1 MIITGQTENGK
12 PLDTIR
18 GHRVP
23 KNYMYI
29 DFYRSFNMEN
39 ERTLLEG
46 LLFYT
51 SILLKYKKLI
61 IIITSLA
68 TAAVIAF
75 SIISL
80 KLPPEKSPLPNI
92 YRAYA
97 VVLFQE
103 GGSGAAGMSS
113 MLSAFGV
120 DSTGGST
127 DSSQLAMQVLQSRPF
142 VDNVVEKFN
151 IIEKLEI
158 EEKLKTNSRKA
169 ILNNSAYSYNRD
181 SGALTISFSD
191 IDPSFAAKLVNY
203 ELSLLEEWFLKEGVT
218 IQSKQISMMEEKLNE
233 LSSEI
238 SGIEGR
244 IEAFQ
249 KEHGVLDIM
258 EIATA
263 RSVMLNELR
272 TGLNQ
277 VELEISD
284 YSEYS
289 TIEDPALTILKNQR
303 NNIIIQ
309 IRRIE
314 RGYTGSDGRRMPSQ
328 EELPQLS
335 LNFAH
340 MQAELALQTQLYLTL
355 SERYEVTKLAAAEEG
370 VFSILE
376 YAEVPE
382 EKESPS
388 RGQLCMMVTFGSF
401 AGSIVLAFLLNMISG
416 IIRDPEKTKI
426 LRGKKE

>member
-1 MIITGQTENGK
+1 M
-12 PLDTIR
+12 D
-18 GHRVP
+18 
-23 KNYMYI
+23 
-29 DFYRSFNMEN
+29 N

-61 IIITSLA
+61 IITTAIT
-68 TAAVIAF
+68 AVSIIVF

-80 KLPPEKSPLPNI
+80 KLPPEESPLPNI

-97 VVLFQE
+97 VIIFQE
-103 GGSGAAGMSS
+103 GSGGAAGMSS

-120 DSTGGST
+120 ESSGGTT
-127 DSSQLAMQVLQSRPF
+127 DSSQLALQVLRSRPF
-142 VDNVVEKFN
+142 LDQVVKEFN
-151 IIEKLEI
+151 IIEN
-158 EEKLKTNSRKA
+158 LKFQKA
-169 ILNNSAYSYNRD
+169 IKTKSRNFIINNSEYIYD
-181 SGALTISFSD
+181 LISGTILISFSN
-191 IDPSFAAKLVNY
+191 IDPAFAADIVNY
-203 ELSLLEEWFLKEGVT
+203 EVRLLEEWFLNEGVN
-218 IQSKQISMMEEKLNE
+218 IQSKQLSMMEEKLKE
-233 LSSEI
+233 LSLEI
-238 SGIEGR
+238 SSIENS
-244 IEAFQ
+244 IKTFQ
-249 KEHGVLDIM
+249 RKHGVLDII

-263 RSVMLNELR
+263 RSAILNELR

-309 IRRIE
+309 IKRIE

-335 LNFAH
+335 LEFAH
-340 MQAELALQTQLYLTL
+340 MQAELTLQSQLYLTL
-355 SERYEVTKLAAAEEG
+355 SERYEVTKLTAAEEG

-382 EKESPS
+382 EKEGPS
-388 RGQLCMMVTFGSF
+388 RGQLSIKVTFGAF
-401 AGSIVLAFLLNMISG
+401 AGSIALAFLLNMVAG
-416 IIRDPEKTKI
+416 IFKDPEKTKI
-426 LRGKKE
+426 LKGKKI

>member
-1 MIITGQTENGK
+1 M
-12 PLDTIR
+12 D
-18 GHRVP
+18 
-23 KNYMYI
+23 
-29 DFYRSFNMEN
+29 N

-61 IIITSLA
+61 IITTAIT
-68 TAAVIAF
+68 AVSIIVF

-80 KLPPEKSPLPNI
+80 KLPPEESPLPNI

-97 VVLFQE
+97 VIIFQE
-103 GGSGAAGMSS
+103 GSGGAAGMSS

-120 DSTGGST
+120 ESSGGTT
-127 DSSQLAMQVLQSRPF
+127 DSSQLALQVLRSRPF
-142 VDNVVEKFN
+142 LDQVVKEFN
-151 IIEKLEI
+151 IIEN
-158 EEKLKTNSRKA
+158 LKFQKA
-169 ILNNSAYSYNRD
+169 IKTKSRNFIINNSEYIYD
-181 SGALTISFSD
+181 LISGTILISFSN
-191 IDPSFAAKLVNY
+191 IDPALAADIVNY
-203 ELSLLEEWFLKEGVT
+203 EVRLLEEWFLNEGVN
-218 IQSKQISMMEEKLNE
+218 IQSKQLSMMEEKLKE
-233 LSSEI
+233 LSLEI
-238 SGIEGR
+238 SSIENN
-244 IEAFQ
+244 IKTFQ
-249 KEHGVLDIM
+249 RKHGVLDII

-263 RSVMLNELR
+263 RSAILNELR

-309 IRRIE
+309 IKRIE

-335 LNFAH
+335 LEFAH
-340 MQAELALQTQLYLTL
+340 MQAELTLQSQLYLTL
-355 SERYEVTKLAAAEEG
+355 SERYEVTKLTAAEEG

-382 EKESPS
+382 EKEGPS
-388 RGQLCMMVTFGSF
+388 RGQLSIKVTFGAF
-401 AGSIVLAFLLNMISG
+401 AGSIALAFLLNMVAG
-416 IIRDPEKTKI
+416 IFKDPEKTKI
-426 LRGKKE
+426 LKGKKI

>member
-1 MIITGQTENGK
+1 
-12 PLDTIR
+12 
-18 GHRVP
+18 
-23 KNYMYI
+23 
-29 DFYRSFNMEN
+29 MEN

-51 SILLKYKKLI
+51 AILLKYKTLI
-61 IIITSLA
+61 IITTTLA
-68 TAAVIAF
+68 AIGVVAF
-75 SIISL
+75 SIVSL
-80 KLPPEKSPLPNI
+80 KLPPEKSPLPNS

-97 VVLFQE
+97 VIVFQE
-103 GGSGAAGMSS
+103 GAGGAAGMSS

-120 DSTGGST
+120 ESAGGSI
-127 DSSQLAMQVLQSRPF
+127 DSSQLAMQVLGSRPF
-142 VDNVVEKFN
+142 IDQIVEKFD
-151 IIEKLEI
+151 IINKLEL
-158 EEKLKTNSRKA
+158 EELKKTKSRDF
-169 ILNNSAYSYNRD
+169 ISISSENIYNRD
-181 SGALTISFSD
+181 SGTLLIAFTST
-191 IDPSFAAKLVNY
+191 DPVFAADIVNY
-203 ELSLLEEWFLKEGVT
+203 KISLLEEWFLKEGVT
-218 IQSKQISMMEEKLNE
+218 VQSKHLSMMEDKLEE
-233 LSSEI
+233 LSLEI
-238 SGIEGR
+238 SGIEEN
-244 IEAFQ
+244 IKAFQ

-314 RGYTGSDGRRMPSQ
+314 RGYIESDGRKMPSQ

-335 LNFAH
+335 LDFAH
-340 MQAELALQTQLYLTL
+340 MQAELALQTQLYQTL
-355 SERYEVTKLAAAEEG
+355 SERYEVTKLSAAEEG

-388 RGQLCMMVTFGSF
+388 RGKLSMMVTFGAF
-401 AGSIVLAFLLNMISG
+401 AGSIALAFLLNFVSG
-416 IIRDPEKTKI
+416 IFKDPKVIKI
-426 LRGKKE
+426 LRGKNL

>member
-1 MIITGQTENGK
+1 
-12 PLDTIR
+12 
-18 GHRVP
+18 
-23 KNYMYI
+23 
-29 DFYRSFNMEN
+29 MEN

-46 LLFYT
+46 LLFY
-51 SILLKYKKLI
+51 SAILLKYKKLI
-61 IIITSLA
+61 LITTIA
-68 TAAVIAF
+68 AAVLVVIF

-97 VVLFQE
+97 VVIFQE
-103 GGSGAAGMSS
+103 GRSGAAGMSS

-120 DSTGGST
+120 ESVGGST
-127 DSSQLAMQVLQSRPF
+127 DSSQLAMQVLRSRPF
-142 VDNVVEKFN
+142 VDNIVEKFN
-151 IIEKLEI
+151 IIEKFEI
-158 EEKLKTNSRKA
+158 EEKYKTNSREV
-169 ILNNSAYSYNRD
+169 ILDNSEYSYNRD
-181 SGALTISFSD
+181 SGALTISFTD
-191 IDPSFAAKLVNY
+191 IDPEFAADLVNY
-203 ELSLLEEWFLKEGVT
+203 EVSLLEEWFLKEGVT
-218 IQSKQISMMEEKLNE
+218 IQSKQISMMEKKLKE
-233 LSSEI
+233 LSTEI
-238 SGIEGR
+238 SGIEGK
-244 IEAFQ
+244 IETFQ
-249 KEHGVLDIM
+249 KEHGVLDII

-289 TIEDPALTILKNQR
+289 TIEDPALTILNNQR

-309 IRRIE
+309 IKRIE

-388 RGQLCMMVTFGSF
+388 RGKLCIMTTFGAF
-401 AGSIVLAFLLNMISG
+401 AGSIVLAFLLNMVSG
-416 IIRDPEKTKI
+416 IRKDPDKTKI
-426 LRGKKE
+426 LKGEKV

>member
-1 MIITGQTENGK
+1 M
-12 PLDTIR
+12 
-18 GHRVP
+18 V
-23 KNYMYI
+23 
-29 DFYRSFNMEN
+29 
-39 ERTLLEG
+39 
-46 LLFYT
+46 
-51 SILLKYKKLI
+51 
-61 IIITSLA
+61 
-68 TAAVIAF
+68 F
-75 SIISL
+75 SVISL
-80 KLPPEKSPLPNI
+80 KLPPEESPLPNV

-97 VVLFQE
+97 VVIFQE

-120 DSTGGST
+120 DSGGGSS
-127 DSSQLAMQVLQSRPF
+127 DSSQLAMQVLRSRPF
-142 VDNVVEKFN
+142 VDNIVEKFN
-151 IIEKLEI
+151 IIERFKI
-158 EEKLKTNSRKA
+158 EEKFKTNSRKV
-169 ILNNSAYSYNRD
+169 ILDSSEYLYNRD
-181 SGALTISFSD
+181 SGALTIAFSD
-191 IDPSFAAKLVNY
+191 IDPAFAADLVNY
-203 ELSLLEEWFLKEGVT
+203 EVSLLEEWFLKEGVT

-238 SGIEGR
+238 SAIEGK

-277 VELEISD
+277 AELEISD

-303 NNIIIQ
+303 NNIITQ
-309 IRRIE
+309 IKRIE

-340 MQAELALQTQLYLTL
+340 MQAELALQTQLYQTL

-388 RGQLCMMVTFGSF
+388 RGKLSMMVTFGAF

-416 IIRDPEKTKI
+416 IVKDPDKTKI
-426 LRGKKE
+426 LKGEKV